1 MSGYSHILIAVDLTD
16 DSAAV
21 AHRGLEVARR
31 FNARVSFLH
40 VVEFIPVDP
49 AGEALL
55 PPPVDLE
62 AELVEGARER
72 LDALCVTLG
81 LKTRRGGWR
90 SAPSR
95 PSCCGWR
102 SRTRSI
108 SSCSAAMNAMG
119 SPCCSVPRRSPY
131 CTRRHATY
139 WRCGWIRRLR
149 GSAGFA

>member
-31 FNARVSFLH
+31 FNARVGFLH

-81 LKTRRGGWR
+81 LKD
-90 SAPSR
+90 A
-95 PSCCGWR
+95 
-102 SRTRSI
+102 
-108 SSCSAAMNAMG
+108 
-119 SPCCSVPRRSPY
+119 PRRVEVGSIK
-131 CTRRHATY
+131 TEL
-139 WRCGWIRRLR
+139 LR
-149 GSAGFA
+149 VAKQD

>member
-62 AELVEGARER
+62 AELVDGARER

-81 LKTRRGGWR
+81 LKE
-90 SAPSR
+90 A
-95 PSCCGWR
+95 
-102 SRTRSI
+102 
-108 SSCSAAMNAMG
+108 
-119 SPCCSVPRRSPY
+119 PRRVEVGSIK
-131 CTRRHATY
+131 TELLRVAKQDKADLIVLGSHERHGLALLLGSTEKSILHKAA
-139 WRCGWIRRLR
+139 CDVLAVRLD
-149 GSAGFA
+149 

>member
-62 AELVEGARER
+62 SELVDSARER
-72 LDALCVTLG
+72 LDTLCATLG
-81 LKTRRGGWR
+81 LKD
-90 SAPSR
+90 APQR
-95 PSCCGWR
+95 VEVG
-102 SRTRSI
+102 SI
-108 SSCSAAMNAMG
+108 KTELLRVAKADEADLIVLG
-119 SPCCSVPRRSPY
+119 SHE
-131 CTRRHATY
+131 RHGLALLLGSTEKSILHKAT
-139 WRCGWIRRLR
+139 CDVLAVRLD
-149 GSAGFA
+149 